1 MSKKK
6 FITLMMCLAIAGASM
21 GVMSACGGD
30 SASESIASI
39 ESNSNADSASDE
51 TPSVLEFKVTFNS
64 LGGSDVKA
72 QLVKNGAK
80 ATKPE
85 DPTREDYTFVEWQ
98 LNGNTYDF
106 STRVTGDITLTAKWE
121 KKAPAKFTVSFVV
134 EGETEPFHTAEVE
147 TGKKVMAPA
156 DEPMREGYVFDGW
169 TLNGADYDFET
180 PVTEALTLTAKWI
193 NLWMVTFD
201 VGEGTAVEAVEVKD
215 GDKLAIPET
224 IPTRENYIFDG
235 WMLNG
240 EEYDFETPVTGALTL
255 TAKWANAW
263 TVTFDVGEG
272 SAIDPITVKDGAT
285 VSAPATT
292 WAGYCVCDWL
302 YNGASYDF
310 TAPVTG
316 NITLTAVWEISAL
329 NDNQL
334 SVHAYGW
341 NQTEN
346 ADYYSMTVGGNGEM
360 VVTAQFAGSITHY
373 PAMVLR
379 NLASKEYYENLME
392 DGYEKL
398 TFSLAVGGE
407 NAEDVSD
414 LYVFGK
420 KLATFAK
427 NADGDYQ
434 IVVDLQFIVDNYDK
448 VAWIGTKVEAKNAEM
463 DYMLLAWKSTDW
475 TKRNYEFTISDAEYR
490 TGALFSNDIGVRING
505 WNMSTNTTYMTVDV
519 NANGDMAIGAK
530 FQASATY
537 APALILRNLKDKTYY
552 ETLIANGYTNLT
564 FNLAVEGDVTDLYVF
579 GKKLT
584 TFVKNADGV
593 YAVSIAL
600 QHIVNYYDTIS
611 TIATSGEQ
619 VGQAS
624 SLAAKFIAWNSPT
637 GDYSSVRDYV
647 FTISNP
653 VFSNNALN
661 SDNIGSRINGWNMS
675 TNTTYMTVDVNE
687 NGDMA
692 IGAKF
697 QASATY
703 APALILRN
711 LKDKTY
717 YETLIANG
725 YTHLTFD
732 LAVEGDIS
740 DLYVFGKKLVT
751 FAKNSDGAYSVVVA
765 VQHIVNYYDTISTIA
780 TSGEQVGQ
788 ASSLAAKFIAW
799 NSPTGDY
806 SSVRD
811 YVFTISNSAYRNGAL
826 FGEDIGI
833 RINGY
838 NMTTSTEYMTMD
850 TGANGEMI
858 VGAKFQANGT
868 YAPALIL
875 RQLESK
881 EYYETLIANG
891 YTKFTFKLAV
901 EGDVSDLYVFGKALD
916 TFEEENGVYTI
927 VIDTQHFVTYYD
939 TLSTIATSTAAVGQ
953 ASSMAAKFITWKSPA
968 DEWQAIR
975 NYVFTISNTEFVSM

>member
-6 FITLMMCLAIAGASM
+6 FITLMMCLAMAGASM

-30 SASESIASI
+30 SASEPISSV

-51 TPSVLEFKVTFNS
+51 TPSVVEFKVTFNS

-72 QLVKNGAK
+72 QFVKNGAK

-134 EGETEPFHTAEVE
+134 EGETESFHTAEVE

-156 DEPMREGYVFDGW
+156 DEPIRGGYVFDGW

-240 EEYDFETPVTGALTL
+240 EEYDFETPITGALTL

-292 WAGYCVCDWL
+292 LAGYCVCDWL

-346 ADYYSMTVGGNGEM
+346 ADYYSMTVGVNGEM
-360 VVTAQFAGSITHY
+360 VVTAQFAGSTTHY

-490 TGALFSNDIGVRING
+490 TGALFSNDIGARING

-552 ETLIANGYTNLT
+552 ETLIASGYTNLT
-564 FNLAVEGDVTDLYVF
+564 FNLAVAGDVTDLYVF

-584 TFVKNADGV
+584 TFVKNANGV

-647 FTISNP
+647 FTISN
-653 VFSNNALN
+653 
-661 SDNIGSRINGWNMS
+661 
-675 TNTTYMTVDVNE
+675 
-687 NGDMA
+687 
-692 IGAKF
+692 
-697 QASATY
+697 
-703 APALILRN
+703 
-711 LKDKTY
+711 
-717 YETLIANG
+717 
-725 YTHLTFD
+725 
-732 LAVEGDIS
+732 
-740 DLYVFGKKLVT
+740 
-751 FAKNSDGAYSVVVA
+751 
-765 VQHIVNYYDTISTIA
+765 
-780 TSGEQVGQ
+780 
-788 ASSLAAKFIAW
+788 
-799 NSPTGDY
+799 
-806 SSVRD
+806 
-811 YVFTISNSAYRNGAL
+811 SAYRNGAL
-826 FGEDIGI
+826 FSEDIGI

-953 ASSMAAKFITWKSPA
+953 ASSLAAKFITWKSPA

>member
-6 FITLMMCLAIAGASM
+6 FITLMMCLVMAGASM

-30 SASESIASI
+30 SASGPSASV
-39 ESNSNADSASDE
+39 EGSSNAGSTSDE
-51 TPSVLEFKVTFNS
+51 TPSVVEFKVTFNS

-72 QLVKNGAK
+72 QFVKNGAK

-106 STRVTGDITLTAKWE
+106 STRVTGDIMLTAKWE

-156 DEPMREGYVFDGW
+156 DEPMRGGYVFDGW
-169 TLNGADYDFET
+169 TLNGAD
-180 PVTEALTLTAKWI
+180 
-193 NLWMVTFD
+193 
-201 VGEGTAVEAVEVKD
+201 
-215 GDKLAIPET
+215 
-224 IPTRENYIFDG
+224 
-235 WMLNG
+235 
-240 EEYDFETPVTGALTL
+240 YDFETPVTGALTL

-329 NDNQL
+329 NGNQL

-360 VVTAQFAGSITHY
+360 VVTAQFAGSTMHY

-379 NLASKEYYENLME
+379 NLARKEYYENLMA

-519 NANGDMAIGAK
+519 NTNGDMAIGAK
-530 FQASATY
+530 FQA
-537 APALILRNLKDKTYY
+537 
-552 ETLIANGYTNLT
+552 
-564 FNLAVEGDVTDLYVF
+564 
-579 GKKLT
+579 
-584 TFVKNADGV
+584 NA
-593 YAVSIAL
+593 
-600 QHIVNYYDTIS
+600 
-611 TIATSGEQ
+611 
-619 VGQAS
+619 
-624 SLAAKFIAWNSPT
+624 
-637 GDYSSVRDYV
+637 
-647 FTISNP
+647 
-653 VFSNNALN
+653 
-661 SDNIGSRINGWNMS
+661 
-675 TNTTYMTVDVNE
+675 
-687 NGDMA
+687 
-692 IGAKF
+692 
-697 QASATY
+697 
-703 APALILRN
+703 
-711 LKDKTY
+711 
-717 YETLIANG
+717 
-725 YTHLTFD
+725 
-732 LAVEGDIS
+732 
-740 DLYVFGKKLVT
+740 
-751 FAKNSDGAYSVVVA
+751 
-765 VQHIVNYYDTISTIA
+765 
-780 TSGEQVGQ
+780 
-788 ASSLAAKFIAW
+788 
-799 NSPTGDY
+799 
-806 SSVRD
+806 
-811 YVFTISNSAYRNGAL
+811 
-826 FGEDIGI
+826 
-833 RINGY
+833 
-838 NMTTSTEYMTMD
+838 
-850 TGANGEMI
+850 
-858 VGAKFQANGT
+858 T

-901 EGDVSDLYVFGKALD
+901 EGDLSDLYVFGKALD

-939 TLSTIATSTAAVGQ
+939 TLSTIATSTTAVGQ

-968 DEWQAIR
+968 DEWKAIR
-975 NYVFTISNTEFVSM
+975 NYVFTISNTEFISI

>member
-6 FITLMMCLAIAGASM
+6 FITLMMCLAMACASM
-21 GVMSACGGD
+21 GVMSACDGD
-30 SASESIASI
+30 SAST
-39 ESNSNADSASDE
+39 ESNSNADSALDE
-51 TPSVLEFKVTFNS
+51 TPSVVEFKVTFNS
-64 LGGSDVKA
+64 LGGSNVKA
-72 QLVKNGAK
+72 QFVKNGAK

-156 DEPMREGYVFDGW
+156 DEPMREGYAFDGW

-235 WMLNG
+235 WTLNG
-240 EEYDFETPVTGALTL
+240 ADYDFETPVTGALTL

-272 SAIDPITVKDGAT
+272 SAIDPITVKDGAM

-302 YNGASYDF
+302 YNGESYDF

-346 ADYYSMTVGGNGEM
+346 AAYYSMTVGGNGEM
-360 VVTAQFAGSITHY
+360 VVTAQFAGSTTHY

-379 NLASKEYYENLME
+379 NLASKKYYENLME

-420 KLATFAK
+420 KLTTFAK

-463 DYMLLAWKSTDW
+463 DYMLLAWKSTGW
-475 TKRNYEFTISDAEYR
+475 TKRNYEFTISNAEYR
-490 TGALFSNDIGVRING
+490 TGALFSNDIGSRING

-519 NANGDMAIGAK
+519 NTNGDMAIGAK

-537 APALILRNLKDKTYY
+537 APALILRNLK
-552 ETLIANGYTNLT
+552 E
-564 FNLAVEGDVTDLYVF
+564 
-579 GKKLT
+579 
-584 TFVKNADGV
+584 
-593 YAVSIAL
+593 
-600 QHIVNYYDTIS
+600 
-611 TIATSGEQ
+611 
-619 VGQAS
+619 
-624 SLAAKFIAWNSPT
+624 
-637 GDYSSVRDYV
+637 
-647 FTISNP
+647 
-653 VFSNNALN
+653 
-661 SDNIGSRINGWNMS
+661 
-675 TNTTYMTVDVNE
+675 
-687 NGDMA
+687 
-692 IGAKF
+692 
-697 QASATY
+697 
-703 APALILRN
+703 
-711 LKDKTY
+711 KTY

-732 LAVEGDIS
+732 LAVEGDVS

-765 VQHIVNYYDTISTIA
+765 VQHIVNHYDTISTIA
-780 TSGEQVGQ
+780 TSGNQVGQ

-806 SSVRD
+806 SSVRN

-826 FGEDIGI
+826 FSEDIGI

-838 NMTTSTEYMTMD
+838 NMTTSTEYMTVD
-850 TGANGEMI
+850 TGANGEII
-858 VGAKFQANGT
+858 VGAKFRANAT

-901 EGDVSDLYVFGKALD
+901 EGDLSDLYVFGKALD

-939 TLSTIATSTAAVGQ
+939 TLSTIATSTTAVGQ
-953 ASSMAAKFITWKSPA
+953 ESSMAAKLITWKSPA
-968 DEWQAIR
+968 DEWQAIK
-975 NYVFTISNTEFVSM
+975 NYVFTISNTEFINI

>member
-6 FITLMMCLAIAGASM
+6 FITLMMCLAMAGASM

-30 SASESIASI
+30 SASDSIASI

-51 TPSVLEFKVTFNS
+51 TPSVVEFKVTFNS

-72 QLVKNGAK
+72 QFVKNGAK

-121 KKAPAKFTVSFVV
+121 KNAPAKFTVSFVV

-156 DEPMREGYVFDGW
+156 DEPMRAGYVFDGW

-224 IPTRENYIFDG
+224 IPTRENYLFDG

-360 VVTAQFAGSITHY
+360 VVTAQFAGSTTHY

-407 NAEDVSD
+407 NAGDVSD

-519 NANGDMAIGAK
+519 NTNGDMAIGAK

-537 APALILRNLKDKTYY
+537 APALIL
-552 ETLIANGYTNLT
+552 
-564 FNLAVEGDVTDLYVF
+564 
-579 GKKLT
+579 
-584 TFVKNADGV
+584 
-593 YAVSIAL
+593 S
-600 QHIVNYYDTIS
+600 
-611 TIATSGEQ
+611 
-619 VGQAS
+619 
-624 SLAAKFIAWNSPT
+624 
-637 GDYSSVRDYV
+637 
-647 FTISNP
+647 
-653 VFSNNALN
+653 
-661 SDNIGSRINGWNMS
+661 
-675 TNTTYMTVDVNE
+675 
-687 NGDMA
+687 
-692 IGAKF
+692 
-697 QASATY
+697 
-703 APALILRN
+703 N

-732 LAVEGDIS
+732 LAVEGDVS

-751 FAKNSDGAYSVVVA
+751 FAKNADGAYSVVVA
-765 VQHIVNYYDTISTIA
+765 VQHIVNHYDTISTIA

-826 FGEDIGI
+826 FSEDIGI

-891 YTKFTFKLAV
+891 YTKFTFKLEI
-901 EGDVSDLYVFGKALD
+901 EGDLSDLYVFGKALD

-968 DEWQAIR
+968 DEWKAIR